1 MQVIE
6 TGGHNEMCGGYAY
19 DYKVICENNIVA
31 DVIEEIK
38 QYTLQDNGFRRKG
51 EFGTCDGLS
60 GGAWGIYIN
69 HKTYISTWL
78 GQEPNY
84 NPEDLNKEVDY
95 IYGIGGWYCA
105 IDFYISTK

>member
-1 MQVIE
+1 MEIIN
-6 TGGHNEMCGGYAY
+6 TGGHNEMCAGYAY
-19 DYKVICENNIVA
+19 DYKVICDENTVA

-38 QYTLQDNGFRRKG
+38 RYTSKDPQFQRIG
-51 EFGTCDGLS
+51 EFGCSDKTH

-69 HKTYISTWL
+69 HKTYISCWV

-95 IYGIGGWYCA
+95 IYGTGGWYCA
-105 IDFYISTK
+105 IDFYIKTK